1 MRTGLRPTSLTL
13 RVRTRTGTRSY
24 LAVVRRMHPYGV
36 AADGKRAVHP
46 KARKSSGN
54 DMTRT
59 PAARME
65 RGCTGQR
72 CTGRFP
78 RYSRLPL
85 TLQPWN
91 GEMAAREEKG
101 HKGTWQQRS
110 CGPSASLR
118 PLAALRDAVG
128 RHSRQVPPLA
138 SLAGPSVA
146 ALPLAMPSAA
156 LEWRTPPPAPPH
168 LSTGGRRGKG
178 CSQAVDHLALRTR
191 FVRGGRPVGRPA
203 ARPSRSS
210 SRHGSPVGRQA
221 SGAGTGAGP
230 YIESPRTP
238 GGTCTRCPT
247 PASRETEEASS

>member
-1 MRTGLRPTSLTL
+1 
-13 RVRTRTGTRSY
+13 
-24 LAVVRRMHPYGV
+24 MHPYGV
-36 AADGKRAVHP
+36 AANGKRAVHP
-46 KARKSSGN
+46 KARKSRGKRP
-54 DMTRT
+54 DPYTRCADGEGVCGSRVYGPFPLIFQASANA
-59 PAARME
+59 PAVEWRNGGK
-65 RGCTGQR
+65 RG
-72 CTGRFP
+72 
-78 RYSRLPL
+78 
-85 TLQPWN
+85 
-91 GEMAAREEKG
+91 KG

-118 PLAALRDAVG
+118 SLAALRDAVG

-146 ALPLAMPSAA
+146 ALPPAMPSAS
-156 LEWRTPPPAPPH
+156 LERRTPPPAPPH
-168 LSTGGRRGKG
+168 LSTGGRRGRG

-221 SGAGTGAGP
+221 SGAGTGAEP

-238 GGTCTRCPT
+238 GGTCTRCLA

>member
-1 MRTGLRPTSLTL
+1 
-13 RVRTRTGTRSY
+13 
-24 LAVVRRMHPYGV
+24 
-36 AADGKRAVHP
+36 
-46 KARKSSGN
+46 
-54 DMTRT
+54 
-59 PAARME
+59 
-65 RGCTGQR
+65 
-72 CTGRFP
+72 
-78 RYSRLPL
+78 
-85 TLQPWN
+85 
-91 GEMAAREEKG
+91 MAAREEKG

-118 PLAALRDAVG
+118 SLAALRDAVG

-146 ALPLAMPSAA
+146 ALPPAMPSAA
-156 LEWRTPPPAPPH
+156 LERRTPPACHAAFVHRWTTRQRVQP
-168 LSTGGRRGKG
+168 G
-178 CSQAVDHLALRTR
+178 VDHLALRTR

-203 ARPSRSS
+203 ARPSRSG

>member
-1 MRTGLRPTSLTL
+1 MFQASANAP
-13 RVRTRTGTRSY
+13 
-24 LAVVRRMHPYGV
+24 AVEWRNG
-36 AADGKRAVHP
+36 GKR
-46 KARKSSGN
+46 G
-54 DMTRT
+54 
-59 PAARME
+59 
-65 RGCTGQR
+65 
-72 CTGRFP
+72 
-78 RYSRLPL
+78 
-85 TLQPWN
+85 
-91 GEMAAREEKG
+91 KG

-118 PLAALRDAVG
+118 SLAALRDAVG

-146 ALPLAMPSAA
+146 ALPPAMPSAA

-210 SRHGSPVGRQA
+210 SRHGSPEGRQA

>member
-1 MRTGLRPTSLTL
+1 M
-13 RVRTRTGTRSY
+13 
-24 LAVVRRMHPYGV
+24 
-36 AADGKRAVHP
+36 
-46 KARKSSGN
+46 
-54 DMTRT
+54 
-59 PAARME
+59 
-65 RGCTGQR
+65 
-72 CTGRFP
+72 
-78 RYSRLPL
+78 
-85 TLQPWN
+85 LQPWN

-101 HKGTWQQRS
+101 IREPGNSGPADPPLRS
-110 CGPSASLR
+110 GLSLR
-118 PLAALRDAVG
+118 FETLLVGIADRFHRSLRSPVRQSLRSLRLCPALRLREG
-128 RHSRQVPPLA
+128 R
-138 SLAGPSVA
+138 
-146 ALPLAMPSAA
+146 
-156 LEWRTPPPAPPH
+156 PPPAPPH

-247 PASRETEEASS
+247 AASRETEEASS